1 MTSKDIPDSMMA
13 NIREAFDRDPKVV
26 EMRIHQHNLERSGNF
41 HAALDVAEKIDYLF
55 TRVVQEYIEE
65 AEKEC
70 KNIHLNETGM
80 PEQDIES
87 LLECVVT
94 LFMAC
99 DVIETAIMD
108 ANDIIHRTDKGLHF
122 EMFDDLSRLS
132 KMVRDK
138 LQFMQENSGYGK
150 DIVWADKCDNM
161 YDMMRNKARSIIRKR
176 KAKEEQQ

>member
-26 EMRIHQHNLERSGNF
+26 QMRIHQNNLQRNGNF
-41 HAALDVAEKIDYLF
+41 HAAMEVAEQIDYLF
-55 TRVVQEYIEE
+55 TRVVQVYMEE

-70 KNIHLNETGM
+70 SSIHLNDTGI
-80 PEQDIES
+80 PEQDIDR

-122 EMFDDLSRLS
+122 EMFNDISRLS
-132 KMVRDK
+132 KMAKDK
-138 LQFMQENSGYGK
+138 LRFMQENSGYGK

-161 YDMMRNKARSIIRKR
+161 YEMMRSKARSIIRKR
-176 KAKEEQQ
+176 KAKEG